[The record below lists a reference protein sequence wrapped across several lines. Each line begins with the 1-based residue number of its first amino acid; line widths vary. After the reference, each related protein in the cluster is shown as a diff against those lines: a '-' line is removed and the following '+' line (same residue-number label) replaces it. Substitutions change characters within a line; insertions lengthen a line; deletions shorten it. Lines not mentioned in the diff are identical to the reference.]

1 MSTGAL
7 ERMTHELLARAVNE
21 FGLFAVR
28 YEITFHNDEE
38 EPDPIVFA
46 YENYWGVPDGSCLG
60 WVKFDDEG
68 VLEFKRT
75 DYAKTNT
82 AIGNFGGVR

>member
-1 MSTGAL
+1 MVLGPL
-7 ERMTHELLARAVNE
+7 EKMTYDLLARAVTE

-38 EPDPIVFA
+38 EPDPVVA
-46 YENYWGVPDGSCLG
+46 VYEDIWGVPDGECLG
-60 WVKFDDEG
+60 WVKFNDDG

-75 DYAKTNT
+75 DYASK
-82 AIGNFGGVR
+82 GE

>member
-1 MSTGAL
+1 MGEL
-7 ERMTHELLARAVNE
+7 EKMTHELLARAVTE

-38 EPDPIVFA
+38 EPDPVVA
-46 YENYWGVPDGSCLG
+46 VYENSWGVPDGECLG
-60 WVKFDDEG
+60 WVKFNDDG

-75 DYAKTNT
+75 TYASK
-82 AIGNFGGVR
+82 GE

>member
-1 MSTGAL
+1 MGEL
-7 ERMTHELLARAVNE
+7 EKMTHELLARAVTE

-38 EPDPIVFA
+38 EPDPVVA
-46 YENYWGVPDGSCLG
+46 VYENIWGVPDGECLG
-60 WVKFDDEG
+60 WLNFNNDG

-75 DYAKTNT
+75 DYASK
-82 AIGNFGGVR
+82 GE